1 MADATDVAYM
11 ERALNL
17 AVKGRGHTSPNPL
30 VGTVIVKGRRII
42 GQGYHHAAGRD
53 HAEVVAIKN
62 ARGGCRGATLYVTLE
77 PCCHTGCTGP
87 CTDAI
92 AAAGIKRVVCAVKDP
107 DPRVSGKGLRALRK
121 SGIEVVVGVLRK
133 QARALNEQFFGYHE
147 NGRPFIILKWAQSMD
162 GCIATMTG
170 DSKWITSTKSR
181 RLSHQLRSEVD
192 AVVVGSGTVRHDDP
206 ALTVRLVKGRNPYR
220 IIVSSDMKLP
230 RKCQLLQNNEDGRTI
245 VAAACDADRQRLSK
259 HGGPII
265 FWRLRRTKNGLVD
278 VTDLVRQADNFGLR
292 SMLVEGGAKLATS
305 FVEAGL
311 VDKFVIVTAPI
322 IIGNG
327 VSSIGDLATKHLTD
341 AVQFERHTFD
351 TSGRDCVFIG
361 YPKGRG

>member
-17 AVKGRGHTSPNPL
+17 AVKGRGRTSPNPL
-30 VGTVIVKGRRII
+30 VGAVIVKGRRII

-107 DPRVSGKGLRALRK
+107 DPRVHGKGIRALRK
-121 SGIEVVVGVLRK
+121 SGIEVVGGVLRK

-147 NGRPFIILKWAQSMD
+147 NGRPFIVLKCAQSLD
-162 GCIATMTG
+162 GRIATASG

-181 RLSHQLRSEVD
+181 RLTHRLRSEVD

-230 RKCQLLQNNEDGRTI
+230 RKCQLLRNNEDGRTV
-245 VAAACDADRQRLSK
+245 VAAACDANRQPLSK
-259 HGGPII
+259 RETPII

-278 VTDLVRQADNFGLR
+278 VADLVHQADNFGLR

-311 VDKFVIVTAPI
+311 VDKFVIITAPI
-322 IIGNG
+322 IIGKG
-327 VSSIGDLATKHLTD
+327 VSAIGDLATKRLAD
-341 AVQFERHTFD
+341 AVQFERHSFD
-351 TSGRDCVFIG
+351 GSDHDCVFIG

>member
-1 MADATDVAYM
+1 MADAADVSYM

-17 AVKGRGHTSPNPL
+17 AEKGRGRTSPNPL
-30 VGTVIVKGRRII
+30 VGAVIVKGRRVI

-107 DPRVSGKGLRALRK
+107 DPRVHGKGIRALRK
-121 SGIEVVVGVLRK
+121 AGVEVVGGVLRK
-133 QARALNEQFFGYHE
+133 QARAMNEQFFGYHE
-147 NGRPFIILKWAQSMD
+147 NGRPFIVLKCAQSLD
-162 GCIATMTG
+162 GRIATGSG

-181 RLSHQLRSEVD
+181 RLTHRLRSEVD
-192 AVVVGSGTVRHDDP
+192 AVVVGSGTVRHDNP
-206 ALTVRLVKGRNPYR
+206 ALTVRLVKGHNPYR
-220 IIVSSDMKLP
+220 IVVSSDMKLP

-245 VAAACDADRQRLSK
+245 IAAACDADGQRLGK
-259 HGGPII
+259 RGGPII

-278 VTDLVRQADNFGLR
+278 VTDLVRQAGNFGLR
-292 SMLVEGGAKLATS
+292 SILVEGGAKLATS
-305 FVEAGL
+305 FIAAGL

-322 IIGNG
+322 IIGKG
-327 VSSIGDLATKHLTD
+327 LSAIGDLATKRLAD
-341 AVQFERHTFD
+341 AVQFERHSFD
-351 TSGRDCVFIG
+351 TSSRDCVFIG
-361 YPKGRG
+361 YPKVRG